1 MSVVL
6 ARVDNRLIHG
16 QVLEAWI
23 PYVYADY
30 IIVVNDAIA
39 NDPFRKQLMLGCV
52 PDNLQVK
59 ICSLDELPALTK
71 RHLERRHNLLL
82 LFATPQD
89 ALSAYENGLKF
100 SRLNLGNMHVKQG
113 KRCISTTLAVDEKDM
128 QILDRFAAMGVE
140 VIAQSVPSDRAK
152 CWDCT
157 CHELGN

>member
-23 PYVYADY
+23 PHVHADY

-39 NDPFRKQLMLGCV
+39 NDPFRRQLMLGCV
-52 PDNLQVK
+52 PDYLQVK
-59 ICSLDELPALTK
+59 ICSLDELPALSQC
-71 RHLERRHNLLL
+71 HLERRHNLLL

-89 ALSAYENGLKF
+89 ALSAYENGLEF
-100 SRLNLGNMHVKQG
+100 TRLNLGNMHLEQG
-113 KRCISTTLAVDEKDM
+113 KRCISRTLAVDENDM
-128 QILDRFAAMGVE
+128 QILDRFTAMGVQ
-140 VIAQSVPSDRAK
+140 VTAQCVPSDRAQ

-157 CHELGN
+157 CHELGS